1 MLLMMPVLLKL
12 KQWRTDIMTP
22 LAVDQFS
29 RFMVEMFDEKQI
41 IGVPSVWQSFFGRP
55 EHGSK
60 TVFNPNSKVVEIDI
74 MRGNERIAALIQRG
88 TNSRHVGNLQRN
100 TDTQN
105 YSSFSRVYPLGE
117 EMGDITA
124 DQILSRVAG
133 ENPYENRNRLDRMRT
148 LAREH
153 HLEHIRRYVRLFEIL
168 AGSSLLTGQMPGILG
183 TNNSDLIF
191 DFRRNAAHIITVA
204 NAWNG
209 AAADIMGD
217 VDGGCEL
224 IRQNGHTTPN
234 VLLLGG
240 DAMDAFIKDT
250 TVQSLA
256 DNRRFELIEVSTN
269 NPVPPALAQLVAS
282 GAIPRGRLRTP
293 KGYELWLFTYIDV
306 YTDGNGDPQK
316 YLPEDTAFLAFY
328 GARCD
333 RYFGPPELLP
343 IDSAK
348 AAWYQEI
355 FGFNMMAPPMPPN
368 IKNLGSVV
376 NPAMFYSD
384 AYKAK
389 DDKKITVRTQ
399 SAPIYATTMTD
410 AFVTLNGL
418 VESDDS

>member
-1 MLLMMPVLLKL
+1 MA
-12 KQWRTDIMTP
+12 TP
-22 LAVDQFS
+22 LATDQFS
-29 RFMVEMFDEKQI
+29 RFMAEMFDEKEI

-55 EHGSK
+55 EHASK
-60 TVFNPNSKVVEIDI
+60 TVFSPNAKVVEIDI

-88 TNSRHVGNLQRN
+88 TNSRHLGDLQKN
-100 TDTQN
+100 TTTQN
-105 YSSFSRVYPLGE
+105 FSTFSRVYPLGE

-133 ENPYENRNRLDRMRT
+133 ENPYENRNRVDRMRS

-153 HLEHIRRYVRLFEIL
+153 HLEHIRRYVRLFEVL
-168 AGSSLLTGQMPGILG
+168 AGSSILTGQMPAILG
-183 TNNSDLIF
+183 TNNADMVY
-191 DFRRNAAHIITVA
+191 DFRRNAAHFMVVA
-204 NAWNG
+204 NAWN
-209 AAADIMGD
+209 AAGADIMGD
-217 VDGGCEL
+217 IDAGCEL

-234 VLLLGG
+234 VLFVGG
-240 DAMDAFIKDT
+240 EAFDAFIKDT
-250 TVQSLA
+250 DVQNLA

-269 NPVPPALAQLVAS
+269 NPVPPALAPLVAS

-306 YTDGNGDPQK
+306 YTDGTGTAQK
-316 YLPEDTAFLAFY
+316 YLPEDQALLAYY

-343 IDSAK
+343 VDNQK

-355 FGFNMMAPPMPPN
+355 FGMNMMAPPMPPN
-368 IKNLGSVV
+368 IKNLGSVI

-384 AYKAK
+384 AYKAT

-399 SAPIYATTMTD
+399 AAPIYATTQTD
-410 AFVTLNGL
+410 AFVTLKNL
-418 VESDDS
+418 VEGEAS